1 MRIMTRLIAPLAP
14 IALIVFSTM
23 IYQANASNAPSDAQ
37 AEAAGVQALVPANCR
52 PQNPTTRIYDLVGID
67 TRVAGGIMVRHPER
81 LREVCGIVNK
91 SLMNVSLRELKN
103 NRTMQDV
110 GKEQAN
116 NDELMRLAASLNMS
130 PEEGKALV
138 RTRGREVLTDAAQK
152 SAANT
157 GASPASTVV
166 ANNLEK
172 TPTSLSGAS
181 VPSGTGL
188 TVGNGSST
196 GLQYGSSNNFGL

>member
-1 MRIMTRLIAPLAP
+1 MARLIAPLAP
-14 IALIVFSTM
+14 VALIVFSTM
-23 IYQANASNAPSDAQ
+23 IYQASASNAPSDAQ

-138 RTRGREVLTDAAQK
+138 RTRGHEILAQAAAQK
-152 SAANT
+152 AAGVTITDYNQEKQDT
-157 GASPASTVV
+157 STAATPA
-166 ANNLEK
+166 AM
-172 TPTSLSGAS
+172 
-181 VPSGTGL
+181 GL
-188 TVGNGSST
+188 TTGNSNL
-196 GLQYGSSNNFGL
+196 GLHHVPATTFGF

>member
-1 MRIMTRLIAPLAP
+1 MTRLIAPLAP

-81 LREVCGIVNK
+81 LREVCAIVNK

-110 GKEQAN
+110 GKEHAN
-116 NDELMRLAASLNMS
+116 NDELLRLAASLNMS
-130 PEEGKALV
+130 AEEGKALV
-138 RTRGREVLTDAAQK
+138 RARGREVLTDAAAQK

-157 GASPASTVV
+157 GASPAPTVV

-172 TPTSLSGAS
+172 TPTSLSGAP
-181 VPSGTGL
+181 VPNGTGL